1 VLLGKLAA
9 ELGGEQ
15 ILQQLVAEHE
25 KDGAAYIQLTLWIPQ
40 RVHIPPPRRSG
51 RQRCPTI
58 QQTRRLTTNVLRVN
72 QIERFPYH
80 SCDQVRICDLSSTSA
95 WQSLLSKHPD

>member
-1 VLLGKLAA
+1 MRQQVLLEKLAA
-9 ELGGEQ
+9 DMGGEQ
-15 ILQQLVAEHE
+15 ILKQLMAEHE
-25 KDGAAYIQLTLWIPQ
+25 KDGAAYIQLTLWTPQ

-72 QIERFPYH
+72 QIERFPYQLRLG
-80 SCDQVRICDLSSTSA
+80 SDLR
-95 WQSLLSKHPD
+95 LIVDLGRGDRC